1 MLRSTPK
8 PPLQTEF
15 LSLLSLTRSSCRRA
29 SRPRMSQAPS
39 IDVVLHREASGM
51 LEQPATIRYKPS
63 RRPLLSPQAPSND
76 AISHRTSDRIN
87 ASRRGPLQVDET
99 KARRRPLATNKQAA
113 SSAVRGQPPARPSH
127 DRVDE
132 AAGATVIVAGG
143 IAAEVG
149 LKRQHLQGGHDVKD
163 AAVAHPRRT
172 GFSPRDQDAE
182 EV

>member
-15 LSLLSLTRSSCRRA
+15 LSLLPLTRSSCRRA

-39 IDVVLHREASGM
+39 VDVVPHREASGM
-51 LEQPATIRYKPS
+51 LEQPATIRCKPS
-63 RRPLLSPQAPSND
+63 RRPQLLPQAPSND
-76 AISHRTSDRIN
+76 VVPHRTGDRIN

-99 KARRRPLATNKQAA
+99 KERRRPLATSKQAA
-113 SSAVRGQPPARPSH
+113 TSAVRGQPPARPSH

-143 IAAEVG
+143 IAAGAG
-149 LKRQHLQGGHDVKD
+149 LKRQRLQGGHDVRD
-163 AAVAHPRRT
+163 AAVARPRRT